1 MKTTAV
7 AALVLLSF
15 VCAGAQADERI
26 NFCKDMTTKQFHDAA
41 KYAFKNRG
49 YQVEDITPTAVTAS
63 LRGKTVEM
71 VITVPG
77 QIVIRYKEGS
87 ERGRDQWLRNLKT
100 DVLWELTE

>member
-1 MKTTAV
+1 
-7 AALVLLSF
+7 
-15 VCAGAQADERI
+15 
-26 NFCKDMTTKQFHDAA
+26 MTTKQFHDAA

-49 YQVEDITPTAVTAS
+49 YQVEDIGPTAVTAS

-87 ERGRDQWLRNLKT
+87 ELGRDQWLRNLKT